1 MRAAHQ
7 RPRTPP
13 TPAHCV
19 SAVLCWLVSAG
30 LGAQTTEDPA
40 NNYHRYD
47 NTQLEAVC
55 DAMSPHIYISGLTDG
70 AWAVFPGTGRTYYY
84 RSACYMELVRRTGRS
99 ELCSKVVERRT
110 FFGNGSAYGPASCE
124 RQAAQWNAAQAQQQ
138 RETAAFEKLVEGVFT
153 MSPLKAKTLPNGNW
167 LLQTTVQG
175 TRAGAYRLEIDSSR
189 HRQRL
194 RLLTQSLRLS
204 ESQDLQWEISRAE
217 VVGTTPLPAIFPIAV
232 SLYYLVPASSE
243 RGAFEH
249 STGIKNVTLSA
260 Q

>member
-7 RPRTPP
+7 RPRTLP

-47 NTQLEAVC
+47 NTQLQAVC
-55 DAMSPHIYISGLTDG
+55 DAMSPHLYVSGLTDG
-70 AWAVFPGTGRTYYY
+70 AWAVVPGTGRTYYY
-84 RSACYMELVRRTGRS
+84 RSACYMELVRRTGRND
-99 ELCSKVVERRT
+99 LCAKVVERRT
-110 FFGNGSAYGPASCE
+110 LLGDGSAYSPASCE
-124 RQAAQWNAAQAQQQ
+124 REAAQRKAAQAQQQ
-138 RETAAFEKLVEGVFT
+138 RETAAFEKLVQGAYT
-153 MSPLKAKTLPNGNW
+153 LGALTATTLPNGNW

-175 TRAGAYRLEIDSSR
+175 TRAGAYRLEIDGSR
-189 HRQRL
+189 NNR
-194 RLLTQSLRLS
+194 RLLTQSLTLS
-204 ESQDLQWEISRAE
+204 ASQDLQWEISRAD
-217 VVGTTPLPAIFPIAV
+217 VLGNTSLPNIFPISV
-232 SLYYLVPASSE
+232 PLFYLVPASSE